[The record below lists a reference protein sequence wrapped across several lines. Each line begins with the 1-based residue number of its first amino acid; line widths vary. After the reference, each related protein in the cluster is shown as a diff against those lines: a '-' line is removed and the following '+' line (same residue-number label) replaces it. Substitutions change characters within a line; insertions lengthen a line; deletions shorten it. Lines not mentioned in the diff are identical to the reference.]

1 MTTVYD
7 DGDVEV
13 FRVKNGLIAKSGN
26 DFLPGTYDEIVT
38 AVMAA
43 QVNQDGLNYVAG
55 LAAKTGSNLT
65 MDDVAYADNF
75 DD

>member
-1 MTTVYD
+1 MAIVYD

-13 FRVKNGLIAKSGN
+13 FRVKKGLIAKSGS
-26 DFLPGTYDEIVT
+26 DFLPGTYDEVVT
-38 AVMAA
+38 AVMAT

-55 LAAKTGSNLT
+55 LAAKTGSKLT